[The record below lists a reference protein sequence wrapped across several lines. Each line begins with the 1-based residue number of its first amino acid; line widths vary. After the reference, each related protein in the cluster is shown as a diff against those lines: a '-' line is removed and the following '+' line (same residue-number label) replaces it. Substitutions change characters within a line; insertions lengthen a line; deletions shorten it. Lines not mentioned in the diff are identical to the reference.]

1 MEEITPKTA
10 PRNNMRLGL
19 KLLIIIGISVLLLI
33 PQFLIMN
40 LVTERQSTRNDA
52 KRELAK
58 SWGMDQHIEG
68 PAIVIPVKEKQL
80 YLFPESLD
88 VSGNIQSQTL
98 KRGIFEYSVYNAP
111 IKISGTFKCPKEL
124 LKRGISQNA
133 CEKSFLFIG
142 LGDLRGLSENVTIK
156 LNGVSCQVEPASS
169 FAESPSINGLV
180 CAFDLSTLLNGDTVL
195 FEITLP
201 IKGIDGLYLA
211 PVGNSTS
218 VSLTSDWGDPS
229 FQGNFLPT
237 QREVSD
243 NGFKA
248 VWKVMALNRDYGQI
262 ATVASDSY
270 RWQAMMEGSE
280 LGVNLCIPVDQYQQT
295 TRTVKYAIL
304 IIILTFAVVFFVEVR
319 RKTNVHIVQYILI
332 GIALLLFYTLLL
344 SFSEHLL
351 FAISYAIAALMTIGL
366 ITVFMA
372 AILKDKKTA
381 LVVGGLLTLLYIFIF
396 VLLQLE
402 SYALLAG
409 SLGLFVILAAAMYAT
424 VKIRRQ
430 RS

>member
-1 MEEITPKTA
+1 MEEITQKTA

-52 KRELAK
+52 KKELVK

-98 KRGIFEYSVYNAP
+98 KRGIFEFSVYNAP
-111 IKISGTFKCPKEL
+111 IKMSGTFKCPKEL
-124 LKRGISQNA
+124 LKRGIPQNA

-142 LGDLRGLSENVTIK
+142 LEDLRGLSENVTIK

-211 PVGNSTS
+211 PVGNTTS

-237 QREVSD
+237 HREVSD

-262 ATVASDSY
+262 ATVATDSY
-270 RWQAMMEGSE
+270 RWQAMMGGSE
-280 LGVNLCIPVDQYQQT
+280 LGVDLCIPVDQYQQT

>member
-1 MEEITPKTA
+1 MEEITQKTA

-52 KRELAK
+52 KKELAK

-98 KRGIFEYSVYNAP
+98 KRGIFEFSVYNAP
-111 IKISGTFKCPKEL
+111 IKMSGTFKCPKEL

-237 QREVSD
+237 QREVND

-262 ATVASDSY
+262 ATNSY
-270 RWQAMMEGSE
+270 SWESMMNGSE

-351 FAISYAIAALMTIGL
+351 FVISYAIAALMTIGL
-366 ITVFMA
+366 ITLFMA

>member
-156 LNGVSCQVEPASS
+156 LNGVSCQAEPASS

-180 CAFDLSTLLNGDTVL
+180 CAFNLSTLLNGDTVL

-409 SLGLFVILAAAMYAT
+409 SLGLFVILAATMYAT

>member
-58 SWGMDQHIEG
+58 SWGMDQRIEG
-68 PAIVIPVKEKQL
+68 PAIVIPVKEQKL

-98 KRGIFEYSVYNAP
+98 KRGIFEFSVYNAP
-111 IKISGTFKCPKEL
+111 IKMSGTFKCPKEL
-124 LKRGISQNA
+124 LKRGVSQNA

-156 LNGVSCQVEPASS
+156 LNGVPCQVEPASS
-169 FAESPSINGLV
+169 FAESPSNNGLV
-180 CAFDLSTLLNGDTVL
+180 CGFDLSTLLNGDTVL

-211 PVGNSTS
+211 PVGNTTS

-237 QREVSD
+237 HREVSD

-262 ATVASDSY
+262 ATVATDSY

-280 LGVNLCIPVDQYQQT
+280 LGVDLCIPVDQYQQT

-409 SLGLFVILAAAMYAT
+409 SLGLFVILAATMYAT